1 MRVTQAL
8 LRNRQQIPAQIA
20 TVDGERR
27 HTWRQLVERV
37 ARLAAG
43 LKTLDVKPGDR
54 VAVIG
59 LNSDRHLEI
68 FFAVPWAGGVIV
80 PINYRWSALEI
91 AFSLRDSGTRVLFID
106 HAFWHLVP
114 SLRELVEHPL
124 TVICIDG
131 ALAGADA
138 VHDVLVEAHAAV
150 EEFPNTGDS
159 LSGIFYT
166 GGTTG
171 RSKGV
176 MLSHGNHVAN
186 TLQYIAMVG
195 AVDDTIYLHAA
206 PMFHIADALY
216 VYAITHIGG
225 THIFMPRFEPAACAR
240 ALQDHAVTDV
250 ILVPTMIQML
260 LEQTGFKDFDLR
272 RLQRMFYG
280 ASPMPEAVALDLLA
294 KLPWVAACQLY
305 GQTESA
311 PLMTALVSRYH
322 TAEGGRLRSAGRA
335 LPATEL
341 LIVDDNG
348 HEVPRGQIGEI
359 VVRSPNVMLGY
370 WGREDVTR
378 EALRDGWL
386 HTGDAA
392 YMDEEGFIFI
402 SDRLKDMIISGGENV
417 YSTEVENAM
426 YQHPDVAQ
434 CAVIGVPDDK
444 WGERVHAIVVPRAGT
459 HPDPTALMAH
469 CRTLIADYKCPRSV
483 GFQEEPLP
491 LSGAGKVLKTE
502 LRKPFWAGRAR
513 QVN

>member
-1 MRVTQAL
+1 MRVTQPL

-27 HTWRQLVERV
+27 HTWAQLVERV
-37 ARLAAG
+37 ARLAGG
-43 LKTLDVKPGDR
+43 LQALR
-54 VAVIG
+54 VAPGERVGVIA

-80 PINYRWSALEI
+80 PINYRWSAPEI
-91 AFSLRDSGTRVLFID
+91 AFSLSDSGTRVVFID
-106 HAFWHLVP
+106 HAFWHLAEP
-114 SLRELVEHPL
+114 LRALVEHPL
-124 TVICIDG
+124 TLICID
-131 ALAGADA
+131 AAPPSADA
-138 VHDVLVEAHAAV
+138 LHDALIDGHTPVA
-150 EEFPNTGDS
+150 EFPNGHDT

-171 RSKGV
+171 RAKGV

-186 TLQYIAMVG
+186 TLQYITMVG
-195 AVDDTIYLHAA
+195 AVPDTIYLHAA

-225 THIFMPRFEPAACAR
+225 RHIFIPRFEAAACAR
-240 ALQDHAVTDV
+240 TLQDHAVTDI

-260 LEQTGFKDFDLR
+260 LEQEGFKEFDLS

-280 ASPMPEAVALDLLA
+280 ASPMPEAVALDLLR

-311 PLMTALVSRYH
+311 PLLTALESRYH
-322 TAEGGRLRSAGRA
+322 TADGGRLRSAGRA
-335 LPATEL
+335 LPATEIK
-341 LIVDDNG
+341 IVDAQD
-348 HEVPRGQIGEI
+348 HELPRGEVGEI

-370 WGREDVTR
+370 WGREDATR

-392 YMDEEGFIFI
+392 YMDADGFIFI

-426 YQHPDVAQ
+426 YQHPEVAQ

-444 WGERVHAIVVPRAGT
+444 WGERVHAIVVPRPGRNPEPAE
-459 HPDPTALMAH
+459 LIAH
-469 CRTLIADYKCPRSV
+469 CRRLIADYKCPRSIS
-483 GFQEEPLP
+483 FREEALP

-502 LRKPFWAGRAR
+502 LRKPFWAGQAR

>member
-8 LRNRQQIPAQIA
+8 RRNHQQIPLRIA
-20 TVDGERR
+20 TIDGERR
-27 HTWRQLVERV
+27 RTWRQLTERV
-37 ARLAAG
+37 ARLAGG
-43 LKTLDVKPGDR
+43 LKALGVAPGER

-80 PINYRWSALEI
+80 PVNYRWSAAEI
-91 AFSLRDSGTRVLFID
+91 AFSLRDSGSRVLFID
-106 HAFWHLVP
+106 HAFWHLVAA
-114 SLRELVEHPL
+114 LRELVEYPL
-124 TVICIDG
+124 TIICIDA

-138 VHDVLVEAHAAV
+138 VHDLLIDGHAEL
-150 EEFPNTGDS
+150 EEYPNTRDS

-186 TLQYIAMVG
+186 TLQYVTMVG
-195 AVDDTIYLHAA
+195 AVEDTIYLHAA

-225 THIFMPRFEPAACAR
+225 THVFIPRFEPAACAQ
-240 ALQDHAVTDV
+240 ALEDHAVTDV

-260 LEQTGFKDFDLR
+260 LEQARFKDFDLS

-311 PLMTALVSRYH
+311 PLLTALVSRYH

-341 LIVDDNG
+341 LIVDEQG
-348 HEVPRGQIGEI
+348 HELPRGEVGEI

-370 WGREDVTR
+370 WGREDATR

-459 HPDPTALMAH
+459 DPAPAALMAH
-469 CRTLIADYKCPRSV
+469 CRALIADYKCPRSV
-483 GFQEEPLP
+483 SFQDEPLP

-502 LRKPFWAGRAR
+502 LRKPFWAGRGR